1 MTKAFGALCAL
12 VAASSVATPVLAQPK
27 DFTVYGI
34 MDLGVRRTSG
44 LTDTNAPAD
53 ASQTYLGSGLN
64 SASRWG
70 VRGLTPLGGG
80 QSVVFE
86 LESSLD
92 ASTGTQR
99 RNSDGTSGPYFDR
112 ASWIGIQD
120 ASGTLTIGRHSSLL
134 ADALTSIDPLD
145 ARFED
150 FNPNVTAS
158 ALGQHGL
165 SDQYGNSGTPGN
177 AYRLDNSVKLTSR
190 SGAYKSSAM
199 YGFGEQAGD
208 HKPLSSAGLAMSWEE
223 NGTALTGAYQNFYDN
238 QGRKLNAWIVGTAFQ
253 SGGLRM
259 AATASRSDADTGD
272 GTSTVQRV
280 YSLGGT
286 WSATQRT
293 DWTLAYYKVDRQRS
307 QYSSDDGYGRL
318 VMFGEYKIAMRTRLY
333 AEFDLTNWNN
343 GYQGVGNQSRAR
355 GFALGMQHRF

>member
-99 RNSDGTSGPYFDR
+99 RNSDGTSGP
-112 ASWIGIQD
+112 
-120 ASGTLTIGRHSSLL
+120 
-134 ADALTSIDPLD
+134 
-145 ARFED
+145 
-150 FNPNVTAS
+150 
-158 ALGQHGL
+158 
-165 SDQYGNSGTPGN
+165 
-177 AYRLDNSVKLTSR
+177 
-190 SGAYKSSAM
+190 
-199 YGFGEQAGD
+199 
-208 HKPLSSAGLAMSWEE
+208 
-223 NGTALTGAYQNFYDN
+223 
-238 QGRKLNAWIVGTAFQ
+238 
-253 SGGLRM
+253 
-259 AATASRSDADTGD
+259 
-272 GTSTVQRV
+272 
-280 YSLGGT
+280 
-286 WSATQRT
+286 
-293 DWTLAYYKVDRQRS
+293 
-307 QYSSDDGYGRL
+307 
-318 VMFGEYKIAMRTRLY
+318 
-333 AEFDLTNWNN
+333 
-343 GYQGVGNQSRAR
+343 
-355 GFALGMQHRF
+355 